1 MHDSEYITPRRAAS
15 ARAVYYC
22 FQDRVLRETADKRN
36 ELESYVYTMRD
47 KLVGSLRPYVE
58 GEEADTF
65 AARLTAAED
74 WLV

>member
-1 MHDSEYITPRRAAS
+1 MAISTPAPLPPPPLI
-15 ARAVYYC
+15 
-22 FQDRVLRETADKRN
+22 FFIKDRVLRETADKRN

-58 GEEADTF
+58 GKEADTF

-74 WLV
+74 W

>member
-1 MHDSEYITPRRAAS
+1 
-15 ARAVYYC
+15 
-22 FQDRVLRETADKRN
+22 DRVLRETADKRN

-47 KLVGSLRPYVE
+47 KLVGNLRPYVE

-74 WLV
+74 W